1 VNTAAGDSDAE
12 GDPRGGTMT
21 GEDAM
26 ESAQAGARS
35 GARGAG
41 RTPGLVRCRIARV
54 CLPPGHDVDTGDLA
68 RQVER
73 ELSRL
78 LAVGR
83 TAAGSSA
90 AGHVRL
96 QLAGPAT
103 TASVAHAMASHLYR
117 QLTGSQLGPR

>member
-1 VNTAAGDSDAE
+1 
-12 GDPRGGTMT
+12 MK

-26 ESAQAGARS
+26 GCAQAGARS
-35 GARGAG
+35 GARGDG

-83 TAAGSSA
+83 TAAGNSA

-96 QLAGPAT
+96 QLSEPAT
-103 TASVAHAMASHLYR
+103 TASVAHAIARHLYR
-117 QLTGSQLGPR
+117 ELTGSQLGPR

>member
-1 VNTAAGDSDAE
+1 MSTAAGHGRAE
-12 GDPRGGTMT
+12 GDPRGGTMK

-26 ESAQAGARS
+26 GCAQAGARS
-35 GARGAG
+35 GAGAG
-41 RTPGLVRCRIARV
+41 RMPRLVRCRIARV

-78 LAVGR
+78 LAAGQ
-83 TAAGSSA
+83 TALGNSA

-96 QLAGPAT
+96 QLSEPAT
-103 TASVAHAMASHLYR
+103 TASVAHAIACHLYR

>member
-1 VNTAAGDSDAE
+1 MGCTQ
-12 GDPRGGTMT
+12 P
-21 GEDAM
+21 
-26 ESAQAGARS
+26 GARS
-35 GARGAG
+35 GASQGG
-41 RTPGLVRCRIARV
+41 RVPGLVRCRIARI

-83 TAAGSSA
+83 TAVGSSA

-96 QLAGPAT
+96 QLSEPAT
-103 TASVAHAMASHLYR
+103 TASVAHAIARHLYR
-117 QLTGSQLGPR
+117 QLTDSRLGAR